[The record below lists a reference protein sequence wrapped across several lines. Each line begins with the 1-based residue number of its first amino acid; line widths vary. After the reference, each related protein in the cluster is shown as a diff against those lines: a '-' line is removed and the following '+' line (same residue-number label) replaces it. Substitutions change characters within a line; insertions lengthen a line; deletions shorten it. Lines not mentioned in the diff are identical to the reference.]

1 MNSTSSIQTT
11 NLDTSK
17 SEITTNLSFYLND
30 YEEQQVNFICLRLI
44 GNLNYNNIISG
55 KFNFKV

>member
-30 YEEQQVNFICLRLI
+30 YEEQQVNFICFRLI